1 MFQILEYIKFLFT
14 STNQH
19 GVHSPFVFDLVTKCF
34 YDKSSYKDYETLR
47 SYRNNL
53 LDNNTKI
60 NITDFGSGSRVFK
73 SNSREIRK
81 IAKTSGSSLKRI
93 KLLYRITTYFKPNK
107 SLELG
112 TSLGMA
118 TQALALGHGKNS
130 ITSIEGCDQITKIA
144 VSQLK
149 KFNVSNVKIINSTF
163 ETSLADLSIRKFDL
177 IFFDGHHS
185 KEATLRYFEAL
196 LSTAHNDSIFIFD
209 DIYWS
214 PEMKEAWTKIKAD
227 PEVTVT
233 IDTFFWG
240 LVFFRKEQL
249 KQNFKIRV

>member
-1 MFQILEYIKFLFT
+1 M
-14 STNQH
+14 
-19 GVHSPFVFDLVTKCF
+19 VHI
-34 YDKSSYKDYETLR
+34 YGY
-47 SYRNNL
+47 
-53 LDNNTKI
+53 
-60 NITDFGSGSRVFK
+60 
-73 SNSREIRK
+73 
-81 IAKTSGSSLKRI
+81 
-93 KLLYRITTYFKPNK
+93 TY
-107 SLELG
+107 
-112 TSLGMA
+112 
-118 TQALALGHGKNS
+118 GH
-130 ITSIEGCDQITKIA
+130 
-144 VSQLK
+144 
-149 KFNVSNVKIINSTF
+149 
-163 ETSLADLSIRKFDL
+163 FDL

-214 PEMKEAWTKIKAD
+214 SEMKAAWTKIKAH